1 MDAFLLTVMI
11 AGGLV
16 LAVALLAIV
25 VSLVES
31 SGRRKRLRQLQELR
45 EGPSAL
51 RLPKPPSAPPPR
63 AFTPQLPALEI
74 PFDSPAPPSPRAA
87 PAKPTEEISSFR
99 PVSSAFDDL
108 PLSSVEAEPPAKPA
122 AFTPTTR
129 SYSPKQTLSFFPDDN
144 DNSLSALTSPGQRAT
159 PIERAVEPTLDEP
172 RHDFGL
178 SASAPIPATPKALAS
193 ESKSIL
199 YLDPDFEL
207 AEVKRVLRI
216 WQMTPSAS
224 ENLPPNQMGRW
235 LCEDGT
241 LVELLVG
248 EKGYPYL
255 DIRGPMANDLARYLP
270 QDLPIRPDLA
280 SLAEM
285 S

>member
-1 MDAFLLTVMI
+1 MDAFLLTVII

-16 LAVALLAIV
+16 LAVALLAII

-45 EGPSAL
+45 EGPSSL
-51 RLPKPPSAPPPR
+51 RLPKPPPAPGR
-63 AFTPQLPALEI
+63 AFTPQLPALDI
-74 PFDSPAPPSPRAA
+74 PFDALASSAPRAVSSPPPAEEPLLTQA
-87 PAKPTEEISSFR
+87 PAFNIPSE
-99 PVSSAFDDL
+99 
-108 PLSSVEAEPPAKPA
+108 
-122 AFTPTTR
+122 
-129 SYSPKQTLSFFPDDN
+129 SYAPEDTLGFFPEQR
-144 DNSLSALTSPGQRAT
+144 DNSLSALTSPGQRLT
-159 PIERAVEPTLDEP
+159 PIGGAVEPTLDEP
-172 RHDFGL
+172 RHDLGV
-178 SASAPIPATPKALAS
+178 PATSPIAMSPKTLAGD
-193 ESKSIL
+193 SKSIL

-216 WQMTPSAS
+216 WQMTPSTS

-255 DIRGPMANDLARYLP
+255 DIRGPMASDLARYLP